1 MIKYRKDKNNIVT
14 LTFNMEGK
22 KANVINHEIGKFF
35 TPVLDYLRDEKA
47 RGILKGIIITSAKK
61 TFLVGGELDYI
72 YNCTDAEQLFSFT
85 ESLKKVFRELESP
98 GVPVVA
104 AINGKALGAGFELA
118 LACHYRIALDDPKNL
133 MGCPEVTLGIMPSCG
148 GVSRM
153 LWTVGVE
160 KAYHI
165 LTSGAYYNVREA
177 LDVGIIDEIASSK
190 NDMIRKAKKWI
201 RANQD
206 KRRVWDE
213 KGSKIPFGD
222 ANDVKV
228 RTKIQILTADLYKR
242 TYNTLPAPLAI
253 LNTLV
258 EGSVV
263 DFDTAMRIESRYFVK
278 LMLGKEAK
286 NLMKSFWYDNN
297 AIREGIS
304 RPKGYGKFRP
314 KKIGIVGAG
323 IMGSGIA
330 TVCLENGLQVVLKDV
345 SKTIA
350 DKGKE
355 IIGATLDQW
364 VFSKKITEEN
374 KNQFLKNL
382 VTTENAADFESCD
395 IVIEAVYENKM
406 VKNKVM
412 KEAEQYMDD
421 YSIFATNTISIP
433 LKELASASI
442 RKSNFVGIHF
452 FHPIAEKPL
461 VEIIKGAETSDE
473 TIARAFDFAKLIR
486 RTPIIVKDNWGFF
499 VARVQNTYILEGI
512 TMLQEGYAP
521 ALIENLAL
529 QAGMSKSP
537 LALADELS
545 LEIVL
550 KYERQA
556 AELYGSKYVQHPAVK
571 VLEKM
576 ISLERKGARA
586 GYGFYDYKVDGT
598 RNIWPELTTHFPVTQ
613 NEYSR
618 EEISDRF
625 MFAQIIEA
633 YWCLQEKIIQSD
645 EEANL
650 GSIYGCGFPS
660 FKGGVIQ
667 YVEDYGKEEFVN
679 NCKSLETRLG
689 PRFKAP
695 KFVKPNFSTNPIKVN
710 N

>member
-1 MIKYRKDKNNIVT
+1 MIKYRKDSNNIVT

-22 KANVINHEIGKFF
+22 RANVINHEIGKFF
-35 TPVLDYLRDEKA
+35 RPVIDYLRDEKA
-47 RGILKGIIITSAKK
+47 RGVLKGIILTSAKK

-72 YNCTDAEQLFSFT
+72 YNCRDAEKLFNFT
-85 ESLKKVFRELESP
+85 ETLKKVFRELESP

-118 LACHYRIALDDPKNL
+118 LACHHRIALDTPKNL
-133 MGCPEVTLGIMPSCG
+133 VGFPEVTLGIMPSCG
-148 GVSRM
+148 SVSRM
-153 LWTVGVE
+153 LWLVGIE

-177 LDVGIIDEIASSK
+177 LEAGIIDDVAS
-190 NDMIRKAKKWI
+190 NQNEMMRKAEKWI
-201 RANQD
+201 LANQD
-206 KRRVWDE
+206 KHRIWDVE
-213 KGSKIPFGD
+213 GSVIPFGH
-222 ANDVKV
+222 AN
-228 RTKIQILTADLYKR
+228 RTVTRARIQILTAELYKK

-263 DFDTAMRIESRYFVK
+263 DFNTAMRIESRYFVK
-278 LMLGKEAK
+278 LMMGQEAR
-286 NLMKSFWYDNN
+286 NLMKSFWYDNK

-304 RPKGYGKFRP
+304 RPKGFGKFRP

-345 SKTIA
+345 STSIA
-350 DKGKE
+350 EKGKE
-355 IIGATLDQW
+355 IIAGTLDQW
-364 VFSKKITEEN
+364 VTSKKITPEIKTE
-374 KNQFLKNL
+374 FLSNL
-382 VTTENAADFESCD
+382 LTTENAEDFESCD
-395 IVIEAVYENKM
+395 LVIEAVYENKM

-412 KEAEQYMDD
+412 KEAEQHMDE

-433 LKELASASI
+433 LKELADASI

-452 FHPIAEKPL
+452 FHPIEEKPL
-461 VEIIKGAETSDE
+461 VEIIKGTETSDE

-512 TMLQEGYAP
+512 TMLQEGYSP

-529 QAGMSKSP
+529 QAGMSISP

-556 AELYGSKYVQHPAVK
+556 AASYGSKYVQHPAVR

-576 ISLERKGARA
+576 LSLDRVGARA
-586 GYGFYDYKVDGT
+586 GYGFYEYKVSGEK
-598 RNIWPELTTHFPVTQ
+598 NLWPELANHFPITKK
-613 NEYSR
+613 EYTR
-618 EEISDRF
+618 QEITDRF
-625 MFAQIIEA
+625 MFAQVIEA
-633 YWCLQEKIIQSD
+633 YWCLQEKIIQSE

-667 YVEDYGKEEFVN
+667 YVEDYGKKVFVKK
-679 NCKSLETRLG
+679 CKSLKTQFG

-695 KFVKPNFSTNPIKVN
+695 KFVKPNFSTNSIKVN
-710 N
+710 S